1 MLGIFYIFVAGEV
14 HIPLGEPR
22 MIPISG
28 TGCGI
33 HKTFYPGITE
43 RHEHIEKAAAPV
55 TSQVLD
61 RLSVELLNR

>member
-14 HIPLGEPR
+14 HIPLGKPQ

-33 HKTFYPGITE
+33 HKTFDPSITGC
-43 RHEHIEKAAAPV
+43 HEHAEKSAAPV
-55 TSQVLD
+55 TSQEH
-61 RLSVELLNR
+61 RMG